1 MAGAGGGH
9 AAVLSAG
16 MGWEARRAAGLGVRP
31 ETAAEATGRPPGF
44 HWGRFGAAHTL
55 EALKLRGTGEWL
67 SIHPGRGGLGL
78 AIHWWRSNHCGV
90 ESGVACNQDAAGWEL
105 PWRCGLPKLV
115 WLESGVAHTQTVA
128 GWEQPFTVRS
138 QSCVVHG
145 RMVAKGCMG
154 AAAQLPVF
162 LRAHSF
168 TRCRTSYPTLP
179 LFSVFRKLIHPS
191 DIFEVKIWS
200 LGALESNLAKSCYF

>member
-1 MAGAGGGH
+1 M
-9 AAVLSAG
+9 
-16 MGWEARRAAGLGVRP
+16 ARRTMAAWRAGSG
-31 ETAAEATGRPPGF
+31 
-44 HWGRFGAAHTL
+44 HTL
-55 EALKLRGTGEWL
+55 VAPKLHRSGERRGKHTRRGRLRL
-67 SIHPGRGGLGL
+67 SIH
-78 AIHWWRSNHCGV
+78 WWPSNHTGA
-90 ESGVACNQDAAGWEL
+90 ENGVAFDGDWAGWEQ

-115 WLESGVAHTQTVA
+115 RLESGVAHTQTVA